1 MSGGSSSGLGIVG
14 FFAIMAYDADVRDAL
29 KNVELDEEEAIS
41 LATKLKSKKV
51 SLNLIAGLSND
62 NVTQI
67 TAVLIEQVP
76 S

>member
-1 MSGGSSSGLGIVG
+1 
-14 FFAIMAYDADVRDAL
+14 MAYDADVRDAL
-29 KNVELDEEEAIS
+29 KNVELDEEAAIS